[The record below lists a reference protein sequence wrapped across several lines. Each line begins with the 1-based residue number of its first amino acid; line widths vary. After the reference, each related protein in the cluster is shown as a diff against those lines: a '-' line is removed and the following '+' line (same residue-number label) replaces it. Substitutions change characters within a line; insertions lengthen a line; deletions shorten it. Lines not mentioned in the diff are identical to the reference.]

1 MDTYR
6 YLIIGGGMAATAA
19 VDGIREVDPDGSIGI
34 ISAECDPPYKRPP
47 LSKGLWRG
55 DKQIETIMY
64 RLDERGVEL
73 HLGRKV
79 RLLEP
84 ATRSVSDDHGT
95 TYSYTTLLLA
105 TGGRP
110 RRLPFGTDS
119 INYFHTLGDY
129 RQLRA
134 LADRG
139 KRFAVIGAGF
149 IGTELAAALTM
160 VGKEVVL
167 LFPGRTIGERIYPQD
182 LSLFLNAY
190 YREKGV
196 DVRPQTTVVDVQ
208 PHPGGTVVITGD
220 GEEILVDGVVAG
232 VGMDPNIELARQAGL
247 PVQNGIVVDEF
258 LRTGD
263 PHIYAAGDVALY
275 QDRLLNLRRRVE
287 HEDNALAMGR
297 AAGRAMAGRGEPY
310 RHTPFFYSDLFEL
323 GYEAVGELDS
333 RLAVVA
339 DWQEPYHKGVVYYLA
354 DKRVRGVLL
363 WNVWHQVDAARRL
376 IADPDPVNTRE
387 LKGRLPERIG

>member
-1 MDTYR
+1 MNTYR
-6 YLIIGGGMAATAA
+6 YLIIGGGMAAAAA
-19 VDGIREVDPDGSIGI
+19 VEGIREVDPDGSIGI
-34 ISAECDPPYKRPP
+34 ISAESDPPYKRPP

-55 DKQIETIMY
+55 DKQIESIIY
-64 RLDERGVEL
+64 QLNERGVEL

-84 ATRSVSDDHGT
+84 ATRCVEDDYGT
-95 TYSYTTLLLA
+95 TYTYTTLLLA

-110 RRLPFGTDS
+110 RRLPFGNDRIS
-119 INYFHTLGDY
+119 YFRTLADY
-129 RQLRA
+129 RQVRA

-139 KRFAVIGAGF
+139 QRFAVIGAGF

-160 VGKEVVL
+160 VGKEVAL
-167 LFPGRTIGERIYPQD
+167 LFPGRAIGERIYPQD
-182 LSLFLNAY
+182 LALFLTTY

-208 PHPGGTVVITGD
+208 PHADRTVVITGD

-232 VGMDPNIELARQAGL
+232 VGIDPNIELARQAGL
-247 PVQNGIVVDEF
+247 PVQNGIIVDEF

-275 QDRLLNLRRRVE
+275 QDRLLNMRRRVE
-287 HEDNALAMGR
+287 HEDNALSMGR

-339 DWQEPYHKGVVYYLA
+339 DWQDPYRKGVVYYLA

-363 WNVWHQVDAARRL
+363 WNVWDQVEAARRL
-376 IADPDPVNTRE
+376 IADPNPVRPHE
-387 LKGRLPERIG
+387 LHGRLPERIA